1 MEQFSIGKHDFY
13 LNKKKFQILSGA
25 IHYFR
30 IHPSD
35 WQNSLHNLKAL
46 GFNTVET
53 YIPWNVHEQKEG
65 QFNFTEGTDLKK
77 FIELAQHEGLY
88 MEEHLAMSQ
97 QKCFFRGVI
106 SSCIQ
111 E

>member
-35 WQNSLHNLKAL
+35 WQNSLHNLKTL

-65 QFNFTEGTDLKK
+65 QFNFTEGADLKK
-77 FIELAQHEGLY
+77 FIELAQRTLCYRSPIALY
-88 MEEHLAMSQ
+88 L
-97 QKCFFRGVI
+97 C
-106 SSCIQ
+106 
-111 E
+111 

>member
-1 MEQFSIGKHDFY
+1 M
-13 LNKKKFQILSGA
+13 SGA

-35 WQNSLHNLKAL
+35 WQNSLHNLKTL

-65 QFNFTEGTDLKK
+65 QFNFTEGADLKK

-88 MEEHLAMSQ
+88 VIVRPSPYIVLSGNLEACLLGFW
-97 QKCFFRGVI
+97 QKIAVLDLMIRN
-106 SSCIQ
+106 S
-111 E
+111 